1 MVIANILS
9 IAGSDPSGGAGIQA
23 DLKTFSALG
32 TYGMAVIAGL
42 TAQNTH
48 GVHAVEMPSTR
59 FIDTQLKMILE
70 DVRVDAIKIG
80 MLGTADVVEAVANRL
95 ADGYKGPIVLDPV
108 MVAKS
113 GDALLQE
120 DAVEALRERLL
131 PLATVITPNLP
142 EADALVGTQIRDATD
157 MPLAAS
163 KLLAL
168 GCESV
173 LLKGG
178 HLSGE
183 QSPDLLATATQERWL
198 HGERINTRHTHG
210 TGCTLSSA
218 IAAHLGRGMSV
229 SEAVTESKRYIS
241 SAIRHAE
248 QLSVGNGIGPVHHF
262 YATWSA
268 PSRQSKD

>member
-1 MVIANILS
+1 MLIANVLS

-48 GVHAVEMPSTR
+48 GVHAIEMPSTQ
-59 FIDTQLKMILE
+59 FIDTQLKVILD

-95 ADGYKGPIVLDPV
+95 AAHYEGPIVLDPV

-113 GDALLQE
+113 GDVLLRD
-120 DAVEALRERLL
+120 DAIEALRERLL
-131 PLATVITPNLP
+131 PMATVVTPNLP
-142 EADALVGTQIRDATD
+142 EADALVGTGILDASD
-157 MPLAAS
+157 MPLAAQ

-168 GCESV
+168 GCKAV

-178 HLSGE
+178 HLSGK
-183 QSPDLLATATQERWL
+183 QSPDLLLTPNREHWL
-198 HGERINTRHTHG
+198 HGERIATRHTHG

-218 IAAHLGRGMSV
+218 IAAHLGRGMSIMDSV
-229 SEAVTESKRYIS
+229 AASKQYIS
-241 SAIRHAE
+241 NAINSAE
-248 QLSVGNGIGPVHHF
+248 QLSVGGGIGPVHHF
-262 YATWSA
+262 HAAWGS
-268 PSRQSKD
+268 PSIPAKD